1 MLNVALSNNAS
12 TSPLPI
18 YGLPAGSRA
27 ARAQTGA
34 GLSRAPSETSHVQV
48 GLVPVRTLDGV
59 LASWGLLQP
68 GGLLVKVDTEG
79 FDVHVLA
86 GGACALRH
94 GAIDVLQIEW
104 NRRKLAAAAPACVSL
119 RRVALLLERY
129 GYDAYLVGRPYVALN
144 FGAWDEAYE
153 GRDLPC
159 PPRCTGDVVAIRRG
173 WHAREA
179 VVRELV
185 RTTPSNARASGA
197 KGARAAAPWPR
208 AASGAL
214 TRRPVTPRLALP
226 AALSRRV
233 QNQISHSS

>member
-1 MLNVALSNNAS
+1 MSHATWAMSHAVAALA
-12 TSPLPI
+12 THDVAI
-18 YGLPAGSRA
+18 ALPAMSSVLHTLALMHGFFRYLCN
-27 ARAQTGA
+27 AR
-34 GLSRAPSETSHVQV
+34 R
-48 GLVPVRTLDGV
+48 
-59 LASWGLLQP
+59 
-68 GGLLVKVDTEG
+68 
-79 FDVHVLA
+79 
-86 GGACALRH
+86 
-94 GAIDVLQIEW
+94 
-104 NRRKLAAAAPACVSL
+104 
-119 RRVALLLERY
+119 
-129 GYDAYLVGRPYVALN
+129 YVALN